1 MEQTEHTTER
11 QWSGKTGG
19 TAWMQRSLIAIYRIM
34 DLRFLYIPMAFVIPF
49 YMLFSRKGYLATYHF
64 FHKRMHE
71 APLKAFR
78 HVYLNHFMF
87 GQIILD
93 RFAAYAG
100 KHFQLDIENYDTYQ
114 KYADSEKGFLILTA
128 HVGNYEVA
136 GYSLTSRNKR
146 FNTLIFSGETETVLR
161 NRKRMFSQNNIRL
174 IGIKPDMS
182 HLFIINNALRNGEIM
197 SMTAD
202 RIFGSPKS
210 VICRFLGEEAKFPM
224 GPFILAIQ
232 REIPIITIFVMKE
245 SVKRYKVFIREI
257 ELTKEEC
264 NYPNK
269 KKIECLAKKYAEHL
283 EYIIREYPTQWFNYF
298 EFWEQ

>member
-1 MEQTEHTTER
+1 MEETEHTTQR

-19 TAWMQRSLIAIYRIM
+19 TAWMQRSLIAIYRVM

-49 YMLFSRKGYLATYHF
+49 YMLFSRKGYLAIYHF

-71 APLKAFR
+71 APLKAFI

-100 KHFQLDIENYDTYQ
+100 KKFRLDIENYDIYQ
-114 KYADSEKGFLILTA
+114 KYADNKKGFLILTA
-128 HVGNYEVA
+128 HIGNYEVA
-136 GYSLTSRNKR
+136 GYSLASKKKR

-161 NRKRMFSQNNIRL
+161 NRERMFSKNNIRL

-182 HLFIINNALRNGEIM
+182 HLFMINNALRNGEIM

-210 VICRFLGEEAKFPM
+210 VTCRFFEEEARFPI
-224 GPFILAIQ
+224 GPFMLAIQ
-232 REIPIITIFVMKE
+232 REVPIITVFVMKE
-245 SVKRYKVFIREI
+245 SIKHYKVFIEKI
-257 ELTKEEC
+257 ELTEEEDH
-264 NYPNK
+264 YPNK
-269 KKIECLAKKYAEHL
+269 LKIECLAKKYVEHL
-283 EYIIREYPTQWFNYF
+283 EQTIKEYPTQWFNYF